1 MKLRKW
7 MSGGK
12 IGRFLIFDS
21 YLILGCF
28 LWIGIPE
35 ALRGCVLSHQKTF
48 THNFPWADYGNAID
62 IRKSSPP
69 KLGFVLVDSPD
80 GSRIAFRRKI
90 SLFIMD
96 SERTQSEL
104 SGWASWKILPAK
116 KRSDCAEESEG
127 KVSVGR
133 VWRKKSGRRKDGR
146 CILWWI
152 SRFKWRTQMK
162 SKVSWPAFEL
172 TDSINIILLAVYTC
186 PTRLNSN
193 LQDLKLCPACW
204 AKIDKTILICFIKV
218 IIRLLIKSTPHFDN
232 SDDLIQFFFTF
243 WTF

>member
-133 VWRKKSGRRKDGR
+133 VWRKKSGRRWEG
-146 CILWWI
+146 
-152 SRFKWRTQMK
+152 FKEK
-162 SKVSWPAFEL
+162 K
-172 TDSINIILLAVYTC
+172 
-186 PTRLNSN
+186 RLKRSTTMW
-193 LQDLKLCPACW
+193 DETEYATVC
-204 AKIDKTILICFIKV
+204 V
-218 IIRLLIKSTPHFDN
+218 VLLISSVWRARYGRDSSRPLDYN
-232 SDDLIQFFFTF
+232 RVQGEC
-243 WTF
+243 